1 MNTKKIFFTALLAGL
16 CGMAF
21 AQTVKVHEKT
31 GTVVY
36 NALAVDSITFS
47 ENSELPAN
55 RSHAT
60 TVNIDAHWCALGTS
74 ITFLNTYEKYDRF
87 KSGYLDR
94 VMTKL
99 NFSKLTNQA
108 VSGGCIISALD
119 KVIKADYYTIEHG
132 INDWGHVIDAN
143 HVAVGDFEEDYINKK
158 NKNTFAYYYRMLI
171 DLIFSTNPYAKVV
184 LCTPRKAYGF
194 GTYLPA
200 HWYDPMIDENGKEV
214 YLEDYA
220 NLIRKIAEYESF
232 PLCDWFAEAGGQRNL
247 AKYSIDEAL
256 HPNDT
261 GHQIMANLLVEAF
274 MKTIIPPTK

>member
-1 MNTKKIFFTALLAGL
+1 IAQSFT
-16 CGMAF
+16 
-21 AQTVKVHEKT
+21 VNEKNKAT
-31 GTVVY
+31 TTF
-36 NALAVDSITFS
+36 NVDNVESIEMS
-47 ENSELPAN
+47 ETTLLPAGT
-55 RSHAT
+55 SST
-60 TVNIDAHWCALGTS
+60 TINLKGTWCSIGTS
-74 ITFLNTYEKYDRF
+74 ITWYNDNVSASGGRF
-87 KSGYLDR
+87 TRGYQDR
-94 VMTKL
+94 VMDRIHFAKL
-99 NFSKLTNQA
+99 INKGLNGQCLKNSYTDFNLRKTQY
-108 VSGGCIISALD
+108 
-119 KVIKADYYTIEHG
+119 KADYYTIEHG
-132 INDWGHVIDAN
+132 INDWGHVVDAN